1 MRAPRVSVAGG
12 GLAGVEAAYHLALRG
27 IEVDLYEMRPAKS
40 TPAHRTDLLGELVCS
55 NSLKGTDPLTAHG
68 LLKKEMAE
76 LGSVVLL
83 AAGKTKVPAG
93 KALAVDREGFAR
105 ALTDIVSSNG
115 LIEIHREEFTRILP
129 DIPTIIATGPLTSDT
144 LASFL
149 ADITGTGRLFFYDA
163 ISPIIDA
170 ESIDMEHAFFGSRWD
185 SQSRDYLNCPLD
197 KDLYHAFV
205 DELLKSDRVH
215 PRSFEDTR
223 FFDACLPIEVMA
235 LRGTDSLRF
244 GPMRPVGFIDPATGK
259 RPYALLQLRRE
270 NLRGDSYNL
279 VGFQTRLTYPDQ
291 KRIFSMIP
299 ALAEAEFL
307 RFGSIHRNTFI
318 DSPKV
323 LNENLSIKGFPLI
336 FLAGQ
341 ITGVEGYMES
351 AAMGI
356 MAATALGAMLSG
368 TAFFPPPADTAI
380 GALVRYITDD
390 KNMNFQ
396 PMNINLGIMEPIDAP
411 KKARKLARLEKESR
425 SFETWLRIS
434 GFSPHALSIPE

>member
-1 MRAPRVSVAGG
+1 MRAPRVLVAGG

-76 LGSVVLL
+76 LGSAVLL
-83 AAGKTKVPAG
+83 AAEKTKVPAG
-93 KALAVDREGFAR
+93 KALAVDRDGFAR
-105 ALTDIVSSNG
+105 VLTDIVRSTD
-115 LIEIHREEFTRILP
+115 LIEIHREEFSHIVPET
-129 DIPTIIATGPLTSDT
+129 PTIIATGPLTSEI
-144 LASFL
+144 LASSL
-149 ADITGTGRLFFYDA
+149 KDITGTERLFFYDA
-163 ISPIIDA
+163 ISPIVDA

-185 SQSRDYLNCPLD
+185 SLSRDYLNCPLD

-205 DELLKSDRVH
+205 DELLKSDRVN
-215 PRSFEDTR
+215 PRSFEDIR

-235 LRGTDSLRF
+235 LRGRDSLRF
-244 GPMRPVGFIDPATGK
+244 GPMRPVGFIDPATHR

-270 NLRGDSYNL
+270 NLRGDAYNL
-279 VGFQTRLTYPDQ
+279 VGFQTRLTYPEQ

-299 ALAEAEFL
+299 ALAKADFL
-307 RFGSIHRNTFI
+307 RFGSIHRNTFL
-318 DSPKV
+318 DSPRV
-323 LNENLSIKGFPLI
+323 LNKNLSIKGLPLI

-356 MAATALGAMLSG
+356 MAAIALSAMLSG
-368 TAFFPPPADTAI
+368 RAFSPPPADTAI
-380 GALVRYITDD
+380 GALIQHITDEE
-390 KNMNFQ
+390 NTNFQ
-396 PMNINLGIMEPIDAP
+396 PMNINFGIMEPIDAP
-411 KKARKLARLEKESR
+411 KKTRKLARLEKESR

-434 GFSPHALSIPE
+434 GFSPDIRSMTE